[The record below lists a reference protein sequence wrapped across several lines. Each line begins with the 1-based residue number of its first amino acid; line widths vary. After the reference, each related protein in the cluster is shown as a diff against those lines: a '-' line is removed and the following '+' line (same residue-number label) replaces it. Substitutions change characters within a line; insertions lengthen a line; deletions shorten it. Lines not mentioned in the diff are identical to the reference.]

1 MKIYKDFNYRL
12 REYILKKHGSIS
24 AFCRAIGIKY
34 PAQMAPYLKG
44 KSIPGKKLL
53 EQLEK
58 DGADIDWIMHGKRNK
73 VISGLGTHLMTSSY
87 KLEMELIMR
96 RLHLLY
102 QQLDETHSVPFDAY
116 AVLNCNLV
124 LDEFTSSFEK
134 FLGYNNKGL
143 WGTHFLDLIHPN
155 ERAYVHNYVFIDTE
169 ENARCELSSRFKHA
183 NNHYIEVEWSAY
195 GNNIINKNREEQK
208 EYIIVARKIDNT
220 SINQQSIN

>member
-73 VISGLGTHLMTSSY
+73 VISGLGTHLMTSGY

-102 QQLDETHSVPFDAY
+102 QQLDDTHYTSFDAY

-124 LDEFTSSFEK
+124 LDEFTKSFEN
-134 FLGYNNKGL
+134 FLGYNNKDLQGIY
-143 WGTHFLDLIHPN
+143 FLDLIHPN
-155 ERAYVHNYVFIDTE
+155 ERAYVHNYVFIDNEDNT
-169 ENARCELSSRFKHA
+169 RCELSSRFKHA
-183 NNHYIEVEWSAY
+183 HNHYIEVEWSAY
-195 GNNIINKNREEQK
+195 GNNIIKNDCIERK
-208 EYIIVARKIDNT
+208 EYVIVARKTHNT
-220 SINQQSIN
+220 PIAQ